1 MYPEGLTYC
10 VVLLFVCLFVFYTKR
25 GEFQPPVIS
34 ELLISAVFSVSGKFP
49 LSFAT

>member
-1 MYPEGLTYC
+1 M
-10 VVLLFVCLFVFYTKR
+10 LFYCLFGFFFNTKR

-49 LSFAT
+49 LSSAA